1 MTALLDKALGATRN
15 LPPAV
20 QDEIARVVL
29 RLAGVD
35 QEAPVV
41 LTTEEKA
48 AIDASKRAVARGEF
62 ATDDEVRVMWSKHG
76 L

>member
-29 RLAGVD
+29 RLAGAD

-62 ATDDEVRVMWSKHG
+62 ATDDEARAVWSKHG